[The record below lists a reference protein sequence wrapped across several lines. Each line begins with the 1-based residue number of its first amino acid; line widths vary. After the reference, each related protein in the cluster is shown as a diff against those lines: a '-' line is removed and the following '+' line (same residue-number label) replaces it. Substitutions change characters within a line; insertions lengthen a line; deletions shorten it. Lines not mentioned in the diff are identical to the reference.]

1 MIEYKSVSLA
11 NQVFEALQSAILR
24 GEFEYGELVSE
35 KKLAEKLGVS
45 RTPVREAMTRL
56 SQDRLIKD
64 TVNGSI
70 ILGIQTKDLRD
81 LLIIKQRIEPL
92 IAVSLTENMTEKEL
106 NRLKDIVD
114 QQEFYSSK
122 DDYEKVMRLDTEF
135 HDAMYQISGSIVF
148 ETVLSQ
154 VHHKLLK
161 YRLASLKDE
170 KRIRE
175 STGEHKLIVSA
186 LAEGNASKVEELLLL
201 HVDHAYNSIM
211 KGATDGTDNSREDN

>member
-1 MIEYKSVSLA
+1 
-11 NQVFEALQSAILR
+11 
-24 GEFEYGELVSE
+24 
-35 KKLAEKLGVS
+35 
-45 RTPVREAMTRL
+45 
-56 SQDRLIKD
+56 
-64 TVNGSI
+64 
-70 ILGIQTKDLRD
+70 
-81 LLIIKQRIEPL
+81 
-92 IAVSLTENMTEKEL
+92 MTEKEL

-186 LAEGNASKVEELLLL
+186 LAEGDASKVEELLIL